1 MDRKD
6 LTDIAKKF
14 LRIRFFEESLDDLFL
29 KQKIIM
35 SRLKDK
41 VAIITGAGRGIG
53 REICLYLASEGARIV
68 VNDLG
73 GDRDGSGEIT
83 YDEFLRSI
91 RGRMNPAREAL
102 ARKAFKIMDKDGSGK
117 LDMNDIRGV
126 YDAKNHPDVKSGK
139 KTEDEIL
146 GEFLDTFEAHYADQK
161 GHEDSRDG
169 VIKMDEWLEYYNNVS
184 MSIDTDDY
192 FSTMM
197 NSAWNLDGKR
207 VTKKGWGGEV

>member
-1 MDRKD
+1 MG
-6 LTDIAKKF
+6 LSKKF
-14 LRIRFFEESLDDLFL
+14 KIADDNGNGTLDVQEFNKAMHDFRMGLNPA
-29 KQKIIM
+29 QCKIAFG
-35 SRLKDK
+35 
-41 VAIITGAGRGIG
+41 VF
-53 REICLYLASEGARIV
+53 
-68 VNDLG
+68 
-73 GDRDGSGEIT
+73 DRDGSGEIT

-91 RGRMNPAREAL
+91 RGRMNPTREAL

-169 VIKMDEWLEYYNNVS
+169 VITMDEWLEYYNNVS
-184 MSIDTDDY
+184 MSVDTDDY
-192 FSTMM
+192 FTAMM
-197 NSAWNLDGKR
+197 TSAWNLDGKR